1 MRLTKLGTDYI
12 CVSEDNVT
20 EFISLPRVHLIK
32 MKFFNPTGEKIKK
45 VLDSYP
51 KTRRFVIEDNIRI
64 YNQALKKTNKKFYVE
79 NVEGTG
85 FISFFRKNN
94 KVLLNVTKLSAFE
107 KAFVLNVCLEDV
119 LRNIEVIQLEE
130 NDFEDYKEIFENWSG
145 NVVLHD
151 NRFII

>member
-1 MRLTKLGTDYI
+1 MRLTRLGTDYI

-20 EFISLPRVHLIK
+20 KYISLPRVHLIK
-32 MKFFNPTGEKIKK
+32 MKFFNPTREKIRT
-45 VLDSYP
+45 VLDAYP

-64 YNQALKKTNKKFYVE
+64 YNQALKRTNKKFYVE

-94 KVLLNVTKLSAFE
+94 KVLLNVIKLSTFE
-107 KAFVLNVCLEDV
+107 KQFALNICLEDI

-130 NDFEDYKEIFENWSG
+130 VDFEEYRELFEQWSG
-145 NVVLHD
+145 NVILHD
-151 NRFII
+151 DNYIT